1 MTAQT
6 KSALLLVATLVVGI
20 LIGAFATSA
29 VINNRMEELR
39 SLRERRGFSDRMIE
53 VIQPRDDAQRTAIEA
68 VLERSHARYN
78 RARSAF
84 GEDMRAVRDSMETEL
99 LPLLSEDQKARLE
112 EWANRDR
119 RHRRQRG
126 QAGEERRRPDRHP
139 PSPSG
144 R

>member
-53 VIQPRDDAQRTAIEA
+53 VIQPRDNAQRTAIEA
-68 VLERSHARYN
+68 VLERSHERYN
-78 RARSAF
+78 RARRSF
-84 GEDMRAVRDSMETEL
+84 GEDMRTVRDSMEAEL
-99 LPLLSEDQKARLE
+99 LPLLSEDQKTRLE
-112 EWANRDR
+112 EWATRDR
-119 RHRRQRG
+119 KLRQRRG
-126 QAGEERRRPDRHP
+126 QSGDERRRPDHRPPP
-139 PSPSG
+139 PSN